1 MVRQK
6 PANAVKVHEDEPEIQ
21 LSESQV
27 ESDEGDTVMDE
38 SRGPENESGATHT
51 DESEESELDESV
63 AEDIARFEASFKG
76 INKRYRL
83 INRIGEGECWRYW
96 WAVSIPNNIKVLS
109 LPCTRLKIC
118 TTTTT
123 KTSGISRRKK
133 T

>member
-6 PANAVKVHEDEPEIQ
+6 PANTVKVHEDEPEIQ

-38 SRGPENESGATHT
+38 SRGPENESGATHN

-83 INRIGEGECWRYW
+83 INRIGEGEC
-96 WAVSIPNNIKVLS
+96 
-109 LPCTRLKIC
+109 
-118 TTTTT
+118 
-123 KTSGISRRKK
+123 
-133 T
+133 